1 MNKDIIKQTN
11 MKYIIG
17 NWKSNQTLTES
28 LIWLDDLKALKPKFN
43 PGVKV
48 VICLPFTEIS
58 AFNEKL
64 TELNLPITTGAQ
76 NVSHLPSGKH
86 TGEITANML
95 GELVNYCIVGHS
107 ERRKDFKETS
117 EVVALKAKAL
127 LENSVTPIV
136 CLDLPYLD
144 QQIRELFEHDV
155 DVTRCFFVYEPIAAI
170 GTGKPVEPVSANH
183 VANQVAFLLDNKAPV
198 LYGGSVTADNVF
210 DFTSQSRIDGVLVG
224 TDSLEPTLFS
234 NIINRLS

>member
-1 MNKDIIKQTN
+1 

-28 LIWLDDLKALKPKFN
+28 LIWLDSLHSLKPNFSKN
-43 PGVKV
+43 IKV
-48 VICLPFTEIS
+48 ILCLPFTDIS

-64 TELNLPITTGAQ
+64 TEINLPIETGAQ

-86 TGEITANML
+86 TGEITASML
-95 GELVNYCIVGHS
+95 GELVRYCIVGHS
-107 ERRKDFKETS
+107 ERRRDFSETS
-117 EVVALKAKAL
+117 DMVAQKAKVL

-144 QQIRELFEHDV
+144 EQIRELFKLNIDV
-155 DVTRCFFVYEPIAAI
+155 SRCFFVYEPISAI
-170 GTGKPVEPVSANH
+170 GTGKPVDPSS
-183 VANQVAFLLDNKAPV
+183 ANQVAHQISFLIDNQAPV
-198 LYGGSVTADNVF
+198 LYGGSVGADNAPSFVNE
-210 DFTSQSRIDGVLVG
+210 SRINGVLVG

-234 NIINRLS
+234 NIINSLS